1 MKTFQET
8 IQSNGLEFVRDL
20 MNGYT
25 MVYEKINASTLSFK
39 RIDDTL
45 YFYKGR
51 NNEEINSINSML
63 YSYFQ
68 NGIDHVKRTSLIW
81 YKELPENWLFR
92 MQYVIQNDNNMI
104 NYNNMPQNNLILSCI
119 DTGNTIIED
128 PNVLKKWADRLQIDY
143 TQPVFNGFLS
153 EFQKERL
160 VEYLQNGDLNGI
172 SFSQY
177 VISLL
182 NPNLTH
188 SALSDEFMGG
198 IDSFIFKFYKPG
210 AKKSTTL
217 KLIDPYMSALI
228 KQNKH
233 EFGKIDGTESEVILA
248 NFIAYLQ
255 TVNLNDIKADGETE
269 DERYIDVICK
279 LFNNY
284 IKKEQELIKGMK
296 GGVNESYSVNLDKI
310 KNEETVELLRS
321 NPSLTTV
328 FQIITGMFMNKKSEN
343 NPNSLISGSVMDAF
357 NKEVS
362 DIWNHVADKTTSVQS
377 FKELMGGDKTEET
390 PEKVLTFSEF
400 MTSIG
405 KADEYSDD
413 DKGGKET
420 EHEESKPK
428 ETEHHEE
435 AHTEPDKSE
444 NTDNGDGG
452 KSEPS
457 KTESDGGEKS
467 EPEQKTEPEHTEKTE
482 PEKEEKTED
491 GENKDDGESESNKE
505 NNDGETKDNKDN
517 KEESD
522 KGESD
527 KGESDK
533 EENEHKGWGDEGD
546 GKKSEK
552 DSDKGEGESDKGES
566 DKSDKS
572 DEGKSNDEPKE
583 EKEPKTEKDDTSE
596 KGDTSKKDDTSE
608 KKEKPEKKD
617 KPSKDDKSDDGGI
630 TL

>member
-45 YFYKGR
+45 YFFKGR

-68 NGIDHVKRTSLIW
+68 DGIDHVKRTSLIW

-143 TQPVFNGFLS
+143 AQPVFNGFLS

-177 VISLL
+177 IISLL
-182 NPNLTH
+182 NPQMTH

-217 KLIDPYMSALI
+217 KLIDPYMTALI
-228 KQNKH
+228 QQNKH
-233 EFGKIDGTESEVILA
+233 EFGKIDGTESEVVLA

-255 TVNLNDIKADGETE
+255 TVNLNTIEAQGETE
-269 DERYIDVICK
+269 EERYIDVICK

-284 IKKEQELIKGMK
+284 IKKEQELLKGIKGD
-296 GGVNESYSVNLDKI
+296 VNESYSVNLDKI
-310 KNEETVELLRS
+310 KNTETVELLRN

-328 FQIITGMFMNKKSEN
+328 FQIITGMFMNKKDDN

-362 DIWNHVADKTTSVQS
+362 DIWNHVSDKAESVQT
-377 FKELMGGDKTEET
+377 FKELMGGDKTEAET
-390 PEKVLTFSEF
+390 EKVMTFTEY
-400 MTSIG
+400 MNNIG
-405 KADEYSDD
+405 RGEEYLSNDDE
-413 DKGGKET
+413 
-420 EHEESKPK
+420 
-428 ETEHHEE
+428 
-435 AHTEPDKSE
+435 
-444 NTDNGDGG
+444 GG
-452 KSEPS
+452 KSE
-457 KTESDGGEKS
+457 E
-467 EPEQKTEPEHTEKTE
+467 TEKDGNSEKQAEQPSETEHNDKPSESGSSETTVSDSGKE
-482 PEKEEKTED
+482 PEKEEPTQDKNEATEKSD
-491 GENKDDGESESNKE
+491 EVKNEETDSENKESGKEKEAENKESENNESENKDSENKESEDNAGDKEKGSEKSDEKSDENKDNGETDKDGESEKDEPKKE
-505 NNDGETKDNKDN
+505 EPSENDKGKTEEKDEPK
-517 KEESD
+517 KEESKKD
-522 KGESD
+522 EPNDDEPKKDEP
-527 KGESDK
+527 KK
-533 EENEHKGWGDEGD
+533 EEPKKEEPKKDEP
-546 GKKSEK
+546 KKEK
-552 DSDKGEGESDKGES
+552 SNDKDN
-566 DKSDKS
+566 DKSDS
-572 DEGKSNDEPKE
+572 IS
-583 EKEPKTEKDDTSE
+583 
-596 KGDTSKKDDTSE
+596 
-608 KKEKPEKKD
+608 
-617 KPSKDDKSDDGGI
+617 
-630 TL
+630 L